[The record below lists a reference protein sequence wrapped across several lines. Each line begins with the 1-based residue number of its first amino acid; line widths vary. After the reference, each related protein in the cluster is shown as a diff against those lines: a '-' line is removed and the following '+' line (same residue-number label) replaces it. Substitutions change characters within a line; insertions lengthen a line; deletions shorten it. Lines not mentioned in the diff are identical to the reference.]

1 MTWVRM
7 DVLLDVK
14 FVKIISGM
22 SLDIVC
28 FLVRL
33 MFMWYIHMISY
44 TISELQKK
52 CTTREMDAVAHSR
65 V

>member
-33 MFMWYIHMISY
+33 MFMLYTYDIIHY
-44 TISELQKK
+44 L
-52 CTTREMDAVAHSR
+52 
-65 V
+65 